1 MSREDYI
8 EEKPTKKKKKLTKA
22 QKRKRRKWIIIGE
35 VIVLLIL
42 AVVLFIFSKFGLI
55 GRLDFNEKNVE
66 VNDGLMSN
74 GKYTTWALFGVDSRN
89 VGSVG
94 KGTHS
99 DCIIIA
105 SINNETKEV
114 KMASVYR
121 DTYLDVAKKGED
133 YYFKSNQAYFLGGPE
148 QAVSMLNKNLD
159 LNITDYVTV
168 DFKALSS
175 AIDLLGGIDAEVTYE
190 EAEYANAYA
199 EDTASHTGIK
209 FTPIPEKNGVVH
221 MDGTVATGYAR
232 VRYTA
237 GDDFKRTERQ
247 RIVIEKA
254 LEKAKKADL
263 LTLNKLIDTVL
274 PMCATSFS
282 TPEMLGLAKDLGAYK
297 IGETIGFPIDK
308 TGKTLDGPGSVVI
321 PEGLSQNV
329 AQLHAFLYDEEDY
342 QVSETVKKINDKIIK
357 ATGVKAKVQESSSAS
372 SSSAS
377 GSKTTTTKK
386 TNN

>member
-1 MSREDYI
+1 MSKEELYM
-8 EEKPTKKKKKLTKA
+8 EEKPKKKKKKLTKA
-22 QKRKRRKWIIIGE
+22 QRRKRRKWIIIGE
-35 VIVLLIL
+35 IIVLIIL
-42 AVVLFIFSKFGLI
+42 AAVLFIASKFGLI
-55 GRLDFNEKNVE
+55 GRLDFNEKNLQ
-66 VNDGLMSN
+66 VNEGIQSN
-74 GKYTTWALFGVDSRN
+74 GKYTTIALFGVDSRN

-99 DCIIIA
+99 DCIIVA

-114 KMASVYR
+114 RMASVYR
-121 DTYLDVAKKGED
+121 DTYLDVAKKNED
-133 YYFKSNQAYFLGGPE
+133 YYFKANQAYFLGGPE
-148 QAVSMLNKNLD
+148 QAISMLNKNLD

-175 AIDLLGGIDAEVTYE
+175 AIDLLGGIDVEVTSE
-190 EAEYANAYA
+190 EADYANAYA

-209 FTPIPEKNGVVH
+209 YKPIPVKNGVAH

-263 LTLNKLIDTVL
+263 LTLNKVIDTVL

-282 TPEMLGLAKDLGAYK
+282 TSELLGLAKDLGKYN
-297 IGETIGFPIDK
+297 IGDTLGFPIDK

-329 AQLHAFLYDEEDY
+329 VQLHEFLYDETDFK
-342 QVSETVKKINDKIIK
+342 VSDTVKKINDKIVK
-357 ATGVKAKVQESSSAS
+357 ATGVKEKVTESSSAAS
-372 SSSAS
+372 SSSS
-377 GSKTTTTKK
+377 SKTTQSKK
-386 TNN
+386 SS